1 MATKETPSTTPAPP
15 PPPVYPTPTADPT
28 MQRIADALEHL
39 VDVNLATG
47 ATTRSGPT
55 HSATCPFCGKRGNT
69 MGGGSV

>member
-1 MATKETPSTTPAPP
+1 MATKDIPTATTMPAPQP
-15 PPPVYPTPTADPT
+15 KEAPLDPT

-55 HSATCPFCGKRGNT
+55 HSSNCPFCGKRGNT
-69 MGGGSV
+69 MGGSGV